1 MLIRILCQDKYE
13 TQKLSSLI
21 NTVDKDE
28 SLLVQVMDVFDD
40 EVILQIK
47 DESAH
52 SVLFKNKTEAERFVD
67 FIQSITDK
75 EHKIT
80 NVKIIQDVIE
90 ITKQ

>member
-1 MLIRILCQDKYE
+1 MIRILCQDKYE
-13 TQKLSSLI
+13 TQKLFGLI

-28 SLLVQVMDVFDD
+28 SLLVQVLDVFDD

-67 FIQSITDK
+67 FIQSITEK

-80 NVKIIQDVIE
+80 NVEIIQDVIE